1 MKELGDST
9 RQQLGWYVHN
19 CVNSAVAGRLERI
32 LLERLKSLK
41 GAAND
46 EDDRDLSTVKS
57 RRQQMRELRRI
68 LRDYSI
74 SPTSNESLEQ
84 NVLFARDEFGLDE
97 IDSEILLL
105 LLRYDRSSELESFFD
120 EVTRHLNSVSR
131 ALATLIGIE
140 PSEAHRR
147 IIPEGALLS
156 SGILTINEVGSY
168 IGGHCGFLR
177 IAPPLSKVMFRPYRS
192 REEWSA
198 AIFGPP
204 LTPDLS
210 WTDFDHVGVGRDLA
224 ARVLAGAGKRHANG
238 INFLIHGPVG
248 TGKTE
253 FCKTLAA
260 KAGMAIWSVGEADD
274 SGGEPTRG
282 ERLVSLRLAQ
292 RLLAKRSNAMILFDE
307 AEDLLEQPGSFAGIQ
322 LRDRTGSKVHVN
334 RMFEQNPVPVLWT
347 CNDVKLIDPS
357 VLRRMTLAIE
367 IKTPNQQVRASI
379 WRRVLAK
386 TSLELDGQSV
396 QRLSSRY
403 EAPPAVA
410 VNAVRAAALAG
421 GGECEIEQAMD
432 GVLQILRI
440 GARAHGA
447 DTSDFDP
454 GLVNCCEDLKALVE
468 RLARPNAPRNW
479 SLCLH
484 GMPGT
489 GKSQFARH
497 LAGRIGLEVMQLRAS
512 DLLSKWV
519 GESEKKIARA
529 FATAR
534 AERAMLIID
543 EADSLLADRREAVRS
558 WEVTQ
563 VNEMLTWMENHP
575 LPFVCTTNLMDRLDQ
590 ASLRRFTLKLRF
602 DQLDPAQAARAFEHF
617 FGAVA
622 PRSLPEGLA
631 PGDFATV
638 QRKRELFGAAT
649 PTRLSQWLDEEV
661 QAKGLRTTSI
671 GFIAPRHST
680 SGSAS

>member
-19 CVNSAVAGRLERI
+19 CVNSAVSGWLERI

-41 GAAND
+41 GGIND
-46 EDDRDLSTVKS
+46 EDDCDASTAKS
-57 RRQQMRELRRI
+57 SRQQMRELRRV
-68 LRDYSI
+68 LRDYST
-74 SPTSNESLEQ
+74 SPKSNESLEQ
-84 NVLFARDEFGLDE
+84 NVLFACEEFGLDE
-97 IDSEILLL
+97 TDSEILLL

-156 SGILTINEVGSY
+156 SGVLTISEEGPY

-177 IAPPLSKVMFRPYRS
+177 IAPPLRKVMFRPSRS

-204 LTPDLS
+204 LMPDLS
-210 WTDFDHVGVGRDLA
+210 WADFDHVGAGRDLA
-224 ARVLAGAGKRHANG
+224 ARVLAGSKKQRTKG
-238 INFLIHGPVG
+238 INLLIHGPVG

-260 KAGMAIWSVGEADD
+260 KTGVAIWSVGEADD

-282 ERLVSLRLAQ
+282 GRLVSLRLAQ
-292 RLLAKRSNAMILFDE
+292 RLLASRSNAMVLFDE
-307 AEDLLEQPGSFAGIQ
+307 AEDLLEQPGGI
-322 LRDRTGSKVHVN
+322 LGTRVRDRAGSKVHVN
-334 RMFEQNPVPVLWT
+334 RMLEQNPVPVIWT
-347 CNDVKLIDPS
+347 CNDVELIDPA

-367 IKTPNQQVRASI
+367 IKTPNQQIRASI

-386 TSLELDGQSV
+386 TSLELDGQAV
-396 QRLSSRY
+396 QRLSNRY

-410 VNAVRAAALAG
+410 VNAVRVAALAG
-421 GGECEIEQAMD
+421 GGEREIEQAMD
-432 GVLQILRI
+432 GVLQILRM

-447 DTSDFDP
+447 DTGDFDP
-454 GLVNCCEDLKALVE
+454 KLVNCCEDLEALVA

-484 GMPGT
+484 GLPGT

-497 LAGRIGLEVMQLRAS
+497 LASRLGLEVMHKRAS

-519 GESEKKIARA
+519 GESEKQIARA

-534 AERAMLIID
+534 AERTMLVID

-563 VNEMLTWMENHP
+563 VNEMLTWMESHP

-602 DQLDPAQAARAFEHF
+602 DQLGPAQAAHAFEHF
-617 FGAVA
+617 FGSTA
-622 PRSLPEGLA
+622 PRSLPEGLPA
-631 PGDFATV
+631 LAVEELRRHRVKQAEDLLRLFARHPVDADRRGRGD
-638 QRKRELFGAAT
+638 R
-649 PTRLSQWLDEEV
+649 
-661 QAKGLRTTSI
+661 
-671 GFIAPRHST
+671 
-680 SGSAS
+680 

>member
-1 MKELGDST
+1 MKELSDST

-19 CVNSAVAGRLERI
+19 CVNSASAGRLERI
-32 LLERLKSLK
+32 LLARLKSLK
-41 GAAND
+41 GGVND
-46 EDDRDLSTVKS
+46 EDDCDSSTAKS
-57 RRQQMRELRRI
+57 RRQQMREMRRV
-68 LRDYSI
+68 LRDYSA
-74 SPTSNESLEQ
+74 SPKSNESLEQ
-84 NVLFARDEFGLDE
+84 NVLFAREEFGLDE

-105 LLRYDRSSELESFFD
+105 LLRYDRSSDLESFFD
-120 EVTRHLNSVSR
+120 EITRHFNSVSR

-156 SGILTINEVGSY
+156 SGVLTINEEGTY

-177 IAPPLSKVMFRPYRS
+177 IAPPLRKVMFRPYRS

-204 LTPDLS
+204 LVPELS
-210 WTDFDHVGVGRDLA
+210 WEDFSHVGVGRDLA
-224 ARVLAGAGKRHANG
+224 ARVLKGAGKHHANG
-238 INFLIHGPVG
+238 INLLIHGPVG

-253 FCKTLAA
+253 FCKSLAA

-292 RLLAKRSNAMILFDE
+292 RLLAKRSNAIILFDE
-307 AEDLLEQPGSFAGIQ
+307 AEDLLEQPGNLAGIRV
-322 LRDRTGSKVHVN
+322 RDRTGSKVHVN
-334 RMFEQNPVPVLWT
+334 RMFEQNPVPVIWT
-347 CNDVKLIDPS
+347 CNDVELIDPA

-367 IKTPNQQVRASI
+367 IKTPSQPVRASI

-386 TSLELDGQSV
+386 TALKLDRQSV

-410 VNAVRAAALAG
+410 VNAVRAAVLAE

-440 GARAHGA
+440 GARVCGTDAA
-447 DTSDFDP
+447 DFAPD
-454 GLVNCCEDLKALVE
+454 LVNCCEDLKALVE

-484 GMPGT
+484 GAPGT

-497 LAGRIGLEVMQLRAS
+497 LAGRIGMEVMQLRAS

-519 GESEKKIARA
+519 GESEKQISRA

-534 AERAMLIID
+534 AERAILVID

-575 LPFVCTTNLMDRLDQ
+575 LPFVCTTNLMNRLDQ

-602 DQLDPAQAARAFEHF
+602 EQLDP
-617 FGAVA
+617 
-622 PRSLPEGLA
+622 
-631 PGDFATV
+631 
-638 QRKRELFGAAT
+638 
-649 PTRLSQWLDEEV
+649 
-661 QAKGLRTTSI
+661 TTSRARI
-671 GFIAPRHST
+671 PALLRCCRATLVAGRAY
-680 SGSAS
+680 AW